1 MEKRSLSVRPFPP
14 RLPTALTQD
23 GWWLCSKS
31 PKASVCLVLPFGRCP
46 VEAGRPTDRASPPI
60 IADDSK

>member
-1 MEKRSLSVRPFPP
+1 MEKRSLPVRPFPP

-31 PKASVCLVLPFGRCP
+31 PKASACIILPFGRGA
-46 VEAGRPTDRASPPI
+46 VEAGRPADHASAPI
-60 IADDSK
+60 IADDRK

>member
-31 PKASVCLVLPFGRCP
+31 PQASVCIILPFARGA
-46 VEAGRPTDRASPPI
+46 VEAGRPTDHAAAPI
-60 IADDSK
+60 IADDRT